1 MLAVTVFLSGFFMGV
16 AGFAARFVVRAFQ
29 KALEESLDIPT

>member
-1 MLAVTVFLSGFFMGV
+1 MLAVAVFLSGFLMGV

-29 KALEESLDIPT
+29 KAIEETLDIPT